1 MTLILYHLL
10 SDCVINNDRQ
20 RWTKIY
26 KHGQQ
31 SLTQFHH
38 RKILYFFQQKF
49 RGRKTVS
56 EEYEKRL

>member
-1 MTLILYHLL
+1 MTLIVYHLL

-26 KHGQQ
+26 KRGQQ

-38 RKILYFFQQKF
+38 LKTLYFVKQNF

-56 EEYEKRL
+56 E

>member
-1 MTLILYHLL
+1 MTLIVYHLL
-10 SDCVINNDRQ
+10 PDCVINNDRQ

-38 RKILYFFQQKF
+38 RKTLYFFQQKF
-49 RGRKTVS
+49 RGQKTVS
-56 EEYEKRL
+56 E